1 MAKLGEG
8 LKSSLI
14 FYSGNFS
21 LSILRYVF
29 HIVLLR
35 LLTPSEYGEFLTFLS
50 LIYLLSIPTNTIA
63 TITTKSVSN
72 FLGKKDS
79 NSINAFF
86 YYIFQKTFY
95 PLLIVGFTVA
105 LLSTPLSRLFNA
117 SNIAFI
123 VLGISSLTSPLQTIV
138 SSYLLGLHL
147 LIKYS
152 VFGLITAVST
162 ILLSFLL
169 IYLGFGS
176 LGAVVG
182 QVAGSL
188 VATAVALLWIKPNIF
203 PKKQATSKFNLN
215 LKSLTNFALL
225 NSSAT
230 LSFMSVDIL
239 LARIIL
245 DAHQSGIYSSL
256 SVIGRTIIFGLSP
269 LSTLVLTY
277 ASKKHASGA
286 RLLPMFQKLGL
297 VIFILGLSGAAV
309 FNLFPHQIA
318 SILGGTNFQETGKY
332 LGLFSFSMVLFSW
345 NQFLL
350 AFFNG
355 IGKESNNKYYA
366 FFALLQPIAILLIAK
381 DISTMVFISLGL
393 QLGLF
398 LCLILLLL
406 KPEALGVKIKHGS
419 N

>member
-1 MAKLGEG
+1 MAKFGEG

-29 HIVLLR
+29 HLVLLR

-105 LLSTPLSRLFNA
+105 LLSTPLSHLFNA

-188 VATAVALLWIKPNIF
+188 VATAIALLWIKPNIF
-203 PKKQATSKFNLN
+203 PKQQTTSKFNMN

-297 VIFILGLSGAAV
+297 VIFVLGLSGAAI

-318 SILGGTNFQETGKY
+318 SILGGANFQETGKY

-355 IGKESNNKYYA
+355 IGKESNNKYFA

-398 LCLILLLL
+398 LCLLLLLL